1 MEIPQ
6 ENKIRIDI
14 LFSMKVLFQ
23 RNICTSMQ
31 IAAIFT
37 IVKVLKHQGL
47 STDEWIKT
55 MQCVCVYIFIY
66 THHGILFGLK
76 KKSCHFNNVD
86 EPGENYDKLRCQ
98 TEKDQY
104 CVCYHLYVES
114 DKAKSNS

>member
-37 IVKVLKHQGL
+37 IVKVLKQHQGL

-55 MQCVCVYIFIY
+55 M
-66 THHGILFGLK
+66 
-76 KKSCHFNNVD
+76 
-86 EPGENYDKLRCQ
+86 
-98 TEKDQY
+98 
-104 CVCYHLYVES
+104 
-114 DKAKSNS
+114 

>member
-47 STDEWIKT
+47 STDERTYKTFHMMQYYPAIK
-55 MQCVCVYIFIY
+55 
-66 THHGILFGLK
+66 K
-76 KKSCHFNNVD
+76 
-86 EPGENYDKLRCQ
+86 
-98 TEKDQY
+98 
-104 CVCYHLYVES
+104 
-114 DKAKSNS
+114 